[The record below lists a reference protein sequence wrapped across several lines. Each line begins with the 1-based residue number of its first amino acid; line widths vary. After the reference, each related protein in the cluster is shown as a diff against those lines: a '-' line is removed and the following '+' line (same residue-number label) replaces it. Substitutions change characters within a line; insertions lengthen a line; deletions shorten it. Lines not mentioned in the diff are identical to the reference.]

1 MRHDADSTHG
11 PGGRLTIPFAIT
23 APARSPRRRGRA
35 PGLGPGSLDPEQ
47 RPGAPGQ
54 RSTPARSSDLP
65 NAAMNPEFGA
75 EEATRLMR
83 AISVRET
90 MRLTWQPLGVELARD
105 STLGVT
111 WGVAVITP
119 RLAPGAP
126 QIGHYTA
133 VWRRDAGGWRISAL
147 LFTGV
152 KPVAT
157 SVPPGIPLS
166 RSRTPATGPAGHF
179 VAADLAFAR
188 LAGDSGAAIA
198 FRTWA
203 APDAIVS
210 GGSGVLARGPDAIA
224 SGVAGPEV
232 WRWHPVA
239 AGSAR
244 AGDLGWTAGE
254 AVIQPETGK
263 PIYSKYLTAWIR
275 PPGRPIRFLTDG
287 GNARPAA
294 INPR

>member
-1 MRHDADSTHG
+1 MRI
-11 PGGRLTIPFAIT
+11 RLTVLAGVSLSLPLRLVAQGAGAELLASDGAASTLSSDSGFVA
-23 APARSPRRRGRA
+23 A
-35 PGLGPGSLDPEQ
+35 LGKSLD
-47 RPGAPGQ
+47 RVGVLLWPGAPVV
-54 RSTPARSSDLP
+54 
-65 NAAMNPEFGA
+65 FGA
-75 EEATRLMR
+75 DEATRLMR
-83 AISVRET
+83 AISARDT

-119 RLAPGAP
+119 RLTPGAP
-126 QIGHYTA
+126 HIGHYTA
-133 VWRRDAGGWRISAL
+133 VWRRDAGGWRISAV

-157 SVPPGIPLS
+157 RVPPGVPLS
-166 RSRTPATGPAGHF
+166 RSPAPATGPAGHF

-188 LAGDSGAAIA
+188 LAGDSGAVIA

-210 GGSGVLARGPDAIA
+210 GGSGVLSRGPDAIA

-239 AGSAR
+239 AGSSR

-254 AVIQPETGK
+254 AVIQSETGK
-263 PIYSKYLTAWIR
+263 PIYSKYLTVWIR